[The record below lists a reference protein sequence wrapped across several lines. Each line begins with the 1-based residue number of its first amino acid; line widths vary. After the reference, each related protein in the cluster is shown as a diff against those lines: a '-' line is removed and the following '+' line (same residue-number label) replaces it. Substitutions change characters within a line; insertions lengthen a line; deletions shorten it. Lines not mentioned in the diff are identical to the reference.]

1 MGAGKT
7 TYMFSINANVLSAN
21 FPFSVLPAGG
31 VGMGQAAETE
41 STLALA
47 ENIHVN
53 LPTPNSNS
61 STLLVQTFF
70 KIGELQTSNM
80 KAKPKGKRVT

>member
-1 MGAGKT
+1 MRNYESVWGAGKT
-7 TYMFSINANVLSAN
+7 MYTFSTNANGLYVN

-47 ENIHVN
+47 ENIYVN
-53 LPTPNSNS
+53 LPTPVC
-61 STLLVQTFF
+61 LVC
-70 KIGELQTSNM
+70 
-80 KAKPKGKRVT
+80 